1 MEELLTTITETP
13 RGRVPQYLDAHAMR
27 VRARLVRKHYNK
39 GEKIS
44 HTEMGK
50 LMLTGHKTL
59 PTWNYTLAPSKM

>member
-1 MEELLTTITETP
+1 MNYETVVKYARTTKTSCGLRI
-13 RGRVPQYLDAHAMR
+13 
-27 VRARLVRKHYNK
+27 RARLVRKHYNK